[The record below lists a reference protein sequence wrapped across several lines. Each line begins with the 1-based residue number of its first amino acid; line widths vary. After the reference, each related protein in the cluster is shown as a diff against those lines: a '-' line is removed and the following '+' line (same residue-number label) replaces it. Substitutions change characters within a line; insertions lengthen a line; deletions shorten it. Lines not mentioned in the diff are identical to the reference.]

1 MDLKQTLLK
10 KPPRYGLG
18 TWMHQHF
25 AELGGVELKIPPH
38 GEESPRD
45 VTFGDEDEDEGNT
58 KP

>member
-25 AELGGVELKIPPH
+25 AELGGVELKIPPR
-38 GEESPRD
+38 GEEPPRD
-45 VTFGDEDEDEGNT
+45 VTFGDEDEGNT